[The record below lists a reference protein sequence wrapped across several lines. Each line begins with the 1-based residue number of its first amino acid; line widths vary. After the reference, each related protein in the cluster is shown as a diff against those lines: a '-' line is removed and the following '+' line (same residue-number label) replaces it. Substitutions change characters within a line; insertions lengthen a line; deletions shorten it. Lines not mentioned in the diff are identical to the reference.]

1 MLASLLGAV
10 LETAL
15 NKGLKLSPELKHV
28 LSKGQHK
35 VLNVDI
41 RDQKSFNT
49 GHINGAIH
57 LSNNNFDKFVNS
69 TDKSNTIIVYC
80 YHGNSSQKAAQLL
93 INFGFLNVYSLNGG
107 YEEWKTKLERI

>member
-1 MLASLLGAV
+1 MRKIIKYIDTASAQIK
-10 LETAL
+10 L
-15 NKGLKLSPELKHV
+15 NNEDV
-28 LSKGQHK
+28 MA
-35 VLNVDI
+35 VDI
-41 RDQKSFNT
+41 RDQKSFDAD
-49 GHINGAIH
+49 HINGAIH

-107 YEEWKTKLERI
+107 YEEWKTKLGRI

>member
-1 MLASLLGAV
+1 MKKIIKYIDIDSAK
-10 LETAL
+10 TRL
-15 NKGLKLSPELKHV
+15 NNKNV
-28 LSKGQHK
+28 MA
-35 VLNVDI
+35 VDI

-49 GHINGAIH
+49 SHINGAIH